1 LRGRASAPKAVTTI
15 GFAFARLQDLHR
27 TTADVDHQH
36 ALDRRA
42 TCTQGVDRE
51 VEYGIRSI
59 PCRFCVL
66 AFSANRRIDLHCAI
80 APASRSQSFFPAA
93 HGAAKH
99 VATSPT
105 CGDNSC
111 PADRSDGYRMFPSEK
126 NFLRLMTDRQFL
138 ALAQGVF
145 DILHTEFDF
154 QKLVAI
160 RNRKPK
166 YRIVLGRTTR
176 SER

>member
-1 LRGRASAPKAVTTI
+1 
-15 GFAFARLQDLHR
+15 
-27 TTADVDHQH
+27 
-36 ALDRRA
+36 
-42 TCTQGVDRE
+42 
-51 VEYGIRSI
+51 
-59 PCRFCVL
+59 
-66 AFSANRRIDLHCAI
+66 
-80 APASRSQSFFPAA
+80 
-93 HGAAKH
+93 
-99 VATSPT
+99 
-105 CGDNSC
+105 
-111 PADRSDGYRMFPSEK
+111 MFPSEK

-145 DILHTEFDF
+145 DILHTEFGF